1 MSYET
6 SATLQGSIIL
16 DGQNIAD
23 VSQSLVDGVTMAGA
37 AEQSLQNIAFVGDIL
52 NQKAGLIQNMSNSSF
67 LAIAKQVS
75 VSALRLH
82 CFKPCSM
89 GIPALHIHMI
99 FLGLHGAPHTNAVH
113 VT

>member
-6 SATLQGSIIL
+6 SATFQGSIIL

-23 VSQSLVDGVTMAGA
+23 VSQSLVDGVTMAGV

-67 LAIAKQVS
+67 LTIAKQVS
-75 VSALRLH
+75 VSASRL
-82 CFKPCSM
+82 
-89 GIPALHIHMI
+89 L
-99 FLGLHGAPHTNAVH
+99 
-113 VT
+113 